1 MSAALIAGLAAAGP
15 AMAQV
20 AGTYTGTAKDG
31 SPVSFTVTTDTSTGS
46 LAITSVSIDYTA
58 PCKNETYTLYS
69 GIGYGPTADITNG
82 AVSSTIDYPNI
93 YVTFSLKFA
102 KNGQTATGLEEVIAP
117 ALYSTTALP
126 ARAIFCESARQ
137 AMSVSLQKTPP
148 PATTPLHY
156 LYDNRGRIIGEV
168 LR

>member
-1 MSAALIAGLAAAGP
+1 MSAALIAGLAATGP

-31 SPVSFTVTTDTSTGS
+31 SMVTFTVTTDSSSGK
-46 LAITSVSIDYTA
+46 LAVTSVGINYTA
-58 PCKNETYTLYS
+58 PCKNESYTLYS
-69 GIGYGPTADITNG
+69 GIGYGLTADITNG
-82 AVSSTIDYPNI
+82 AVSSTTYYPNI

-126 ARAIFCESARQ
+126 ARAIFCESKRQ
-137 AMSVSLQKTPP
+137 AMSVSLQTTPP
-148 PATTPLHY
+148 PAATPLHY
-156 LYDNRGRIIGEV
+156 LYDSKGRIIGEV
-168 LR
+168 IR